1 MSIALDP
8 VMGPGPTALAKDA
21 KYWTKIAM
29 GSNRYAA
36 RSHAPSLA
44 RPRKAWVAGA
54 KSIAGLLV
62 DDEGLGAATETP

>member
-29 GSNRYAA
+29 GSDSVCGSITRT
-36 RSHAPSLA
+36 SLA